1 MQFLSLINGVTILY
15 VSITSFSRFI
25 LISSYCV
32 LNSKAQITE
41 QDVAISDWD
50 SIDTIGIYSG
60 NSENGT
66 KNAPVDHE
74 WVTGIALRANGNS
87 YFMNII
93 AIGQTNGQIY
103 TRTMINN
110 AWKDWETK

>member
-1 MQFLSLINGVTILY
+1 MTKSNPKLQLQTLKEVAVCSQYASINA
-15 VSITSFSRFI
+15 R
-25 LISSYCV
+25 

>member
-1 MQFLSLINGVTILY
+1 MVYKAII
-15 VSITSFSRFI
+15 I
-25 LISSYCV
+25 LI
-32 LNSKAQITE
+32 LNSKAQIIE
-41 QDVAISDWD
+41 RDAIISDWD

-93 AIGQTNGQIY
+93 AMGQTNGHIY
-103 TRTMINN
+103 TRTMFNN
-110 AWKDWETK
+110 IWGDWITK